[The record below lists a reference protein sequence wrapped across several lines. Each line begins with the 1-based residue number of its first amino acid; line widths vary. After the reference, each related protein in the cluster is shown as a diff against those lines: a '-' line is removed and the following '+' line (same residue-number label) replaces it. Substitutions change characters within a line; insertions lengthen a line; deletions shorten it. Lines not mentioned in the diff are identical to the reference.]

1 VHGTKDRIITF
12 PHAVF
17 LWRGLEKGNS
27 EIGRDYIG
35 MEKEDDVQEEGEVE
49 KRFVRGQGHV
59 LPIEMRKKFG
69 QWVEKLVERGVETNA
84 KEGI

>member
-1 VHGTKDRIITF
+1 
-12 PHAVF
+12 
-17 LWRGLEKGNS
+17 
-27 EIGRDYIG
+27 
-35 MEKEDDVQEEGEVE
+35 MEKKDDVQEEGEVE